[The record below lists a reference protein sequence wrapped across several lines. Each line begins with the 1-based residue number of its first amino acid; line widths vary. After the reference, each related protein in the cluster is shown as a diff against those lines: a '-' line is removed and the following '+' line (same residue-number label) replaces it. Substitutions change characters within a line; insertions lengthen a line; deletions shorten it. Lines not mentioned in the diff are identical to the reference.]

1 MRVSALLFGILLTA
15 ASGFVAQVAIQSA
28 GLERAGRPSRHAA
41 DPPPPPAPPRPA
53 PRAPIWYGGTLQP
66 ITVAV
71 SRDTTPT
78 PTPTPAVAGPEL
90 FGASPGCT
98 RTTHLA
104 HRATATE

>member
-15 ASGFVAQVAIQSA
+15 ASGFVAQVAVQSA
-28 GLERAGRPSRHAA
+28 GLERAGRPSRDAA
-41 DPPPPPAPPRPA
+41 DPPPPPA
-53 PRAPIWYGGTLQP
+53 PRAPIWYGGTIQP

-90 FGASPGCT
+90 FGVSPRCT
-98 RTTHLA
+98 RTSQPA
-104 HRATATE
+104 HRATAME

>member
-15 ASGFVAQVAIQSA
+15 ASGYVAQVAVQSA
-28 GLERAGRPSRHAA
+28 GLGRVARLSRDAA
-41 DPPPPPAPPRPA
+41 DPPPPLSPPSPP
-53 PRAPIWYGGTLQP
+53 PRAPIWYGGTIQP

-90 FGASPGCT
+90 FGVSPRCT
-98 RTTHLA
+98 RTSQPA
-104 HRATATE
+104 HRATAME

>member
-15 ASGFVAQVAIQSA
+15 ASGYVAQVAVQSA
-28 GLERAGRPSRHAA
+28 GLERAGRPSREAA
-41 DPPPPPAPPRPA
+41 DPPPSPPRA
-53 PRAPIWYGGTLQP
+53 RAPIWYGGMLQP

-78 PTPTPAVAGPEL
+78 PTVAGPEL
-90 FGASPGCT
+90 FGASPRCT

-104 HRATATE
+104 HRATAME

>member
-15 ASGFVAQVAIQSA
+15 ASGYVAQVAVQSA
-28 GLERAGRPSRHAA
+28 GLERAGRPSREAA
-41 DPPPPPAPPRPA
+41 DPPPSPPRA
-53 PRAPIWYGGTLQP
+53 RAPIWYGGMLQP

-78 PTPTPAVAGPEL
+78 PTPTPTVARPEL
-90 FGASPGCT
+90 FGASPRCT

-104 HRATATE
+104 HRATAME